1 MHADSSKPVVN
12 ARMFVIFLALV
23 IFSAL
28 GPWLEKL
35 GIGRLPG
42 DLRFRI
48 RGRDWYLPFASS
60 VLLGLIALAV
70 AHLL

>member
-1 MHADSSKPVVN
+1 VI
-12 ARMFVIFLALV
+12 RWLFVIFLALV

>member
-1 MHADSSKPVVN
+1 VI
-12 ARMFVIFLALV
+12 RWLFVIFLALV

-60 VLLGLIALAV
+60 VLLGLIALGI

>member
-1 MHADSSKPVVN
+1 MI
-12 ARMFVIFLALV
+12 RWLLVIFLALV

-42 DLRFRI
+42 DLRFRL
-48 RGRDWYLPFASS
+48 RGRDWYLPFGSS
-60 VLLGLIALAV
+60 VLLGLIALVIAR
-70 AHLL
+70 LL